1 MVPDVGPGAKIYSV
15 RKRWGDWVIKVILR
29 ILKAYEKI
37 KYGALKADLWRVCIL
52 YICFVVVL
60 IF

>member
-29 ILKAYEKI
+29 ILKALHWI
-37 KYGALKADLWRVCIL
+37 KSINKF
-52 YICFVVVL
+52 YIKVIIYLDFL
-60 IF
+60 GKH